1 VVDDVPN
8 GLNGEARRGWFAS
21 HALART
27 LITTLSREYGAV
39 AKGIDLSVLA
49 PEEAYPLL
57 TTRTPPLG
65 EAEQEQA
72 WLLA

>member
-8 GLNGEARRGWFAS
+8 RLNGEALRGWFAP

-27 LITTLSREYGAV
+27 LITTRSREYGAL
-39 AKGIDLSVLA
+39 ANGIDLSVLA
-49 PEEAYPLL
+49 PEKSYPLL
-57 TTRTPPLG
+57 TSRKPPLG
-65 EAEQEQA
+65 EAAQEQA